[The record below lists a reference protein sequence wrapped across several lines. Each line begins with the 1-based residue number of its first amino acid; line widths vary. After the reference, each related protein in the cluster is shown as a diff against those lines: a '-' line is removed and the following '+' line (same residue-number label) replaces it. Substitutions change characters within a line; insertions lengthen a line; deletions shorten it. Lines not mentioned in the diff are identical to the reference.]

1 MDKIRFVKKGR
12 LQVANNVNSDQT
24 ALKDN
29 LICVY
34 HFYTTFYHLNT
45 TFSKRCIVPEQIV
58 NLDMTA
64 PEGKYDLCFY
74 YEPF

>member
-1 MDKIRFVKKGR
+1 M
-12 LQVANNVNSDQT
+12 ANSVHPDQT
-24 ALKDN
+24 ALKDH

-34 HFYTTFYHLNT
+34 NICNLNT
-45 TFSKRCIVPEQIV
+45 IFKTPSKRLIVPAQIV
-58 NLDMTA
+58 YFDMTA

>member
-34 HFYTTFYHLNT
+34 NFYHLNT